1 MVIIS
6 PSLLSCDFLNIEKEI
21 KYFEGVKDFWF
32 HLDIMDG
39 HFVPNL
45 TFGHPIVSLLS
56 KKTTQKLDAHFMV
69 TNPKFYIDTFK
80 DYNIYNFTFH
90 VEACEN
96 VLELIKDAKKFYPS
110 VGLSLRP
117 STPLTAISDEMFKA
131 IDLLLVM
138 SVEPGFSGQSF
149 HETTYDRLK
158 SIAEIQKRL
167 NTNFMVQVDGGVSN
181 INAKKLIE
189 LGANNLVSGSYIFK
203 HGPSKFLEMVES
215 LR

>member
-1 MVIIS
+1 MVVIS

-21 KYFEGVKDFWF
+21 KVFENVKDFWF

-45 TFGHPIVSLLS
+45 TFGHPLVSLLS
-56 KKTTQKLDAHFMV
+56 KKTSQKLDAHFMV

-80 DYNIYNFTFH
+80 DYNIHNFTFH

-96 VLELIKDAKKFYPS
+96 VLGLIKEAKKFYPS
-110 VGLSLRP
+110 VGLSLKP
-117 STPLTAISDEMFKA
+117 STSLSTITDEMFKA

-149 HETTYDRLK
+149 NENTYDRLK
-158 SIAEIQKRL
+158 AVSEIQKRL
-167 NTNFMVQVDGGVSN
+167 KTNFMIQVDGGVSDK
-181 INAKKLIE
+181 NAKKLIE
-189 LGANNLVSGSYIFK
+189 FGANNLVSGSYIFK
-203 HGPSKFLEMVES
+203 HGPSKFLEMVET

>member
-6 PSLLSCDFLNIEKEI
+6 PSLLSCDFLNIERDL

-56 KKTTQKLDAHFMV
+56 KKTSQRLDAHFMV

-80 DYNIYNFTFH
+80 DYKIHNFTFH
-90 VEACEN
+90 VEACN
-96 VLELIKDAKKFYPS
+96 SVMELITEAKKYYPS
-110 VGLSLRP
+110 VGLSLKP
-117 STPLTAISDEMFKA
+117 STPLSAISDEMFKK

-149 HETTYDRLK
+149 HETTWERLK
-158 SIAEIQKRL
+158 SVLEIQKRL
-167 NTNFMVQVDGGVSN
+167 KTNFMVQVDGGVSDK
-181 INAKKLIE
+181 NAKQLIE